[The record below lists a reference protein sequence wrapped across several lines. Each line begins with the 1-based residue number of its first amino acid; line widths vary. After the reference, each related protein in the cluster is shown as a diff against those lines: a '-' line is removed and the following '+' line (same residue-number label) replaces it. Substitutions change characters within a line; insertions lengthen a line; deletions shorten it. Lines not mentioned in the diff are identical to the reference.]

1 MPRRQTAAGDHFMI
15 VGTAGHVDHGKTA
28 LVHALTGVDTDRL
41 QEEKT
46 RGMTIDLGFAYL
58 PAPSGDVIGFVDV
71 PGHER
76 FVHTMLAGASGIDFV
91 LLVVAADDGV
101 MPQTRE
107 HLAILDLLGIKR
119 GAIVL
124 SKSDLATSVR
134 RAAIT
139 EEIRSAVAHTTLAG
153 AELIPVSAVTGEGID
168 DLRNHLFEG
177 AARFA
182 DRATSGRF
190 RLAVDRSFTL
200 HGVGT
205 VVTGTVL
212 SGLVRVGD
220 SVAISPSGLSA
231 RVRSIHTQNRPAER
245 GKAGDRCALNLAGE
259 AISKDAIRRGNV
271 ILDPE
276 LHAPTD
282 RIDAELRVLPGEP
295 RPIGQW
301 FPVRL
306 HHAAAEAGARIV
318 LLGDEPV
325 GPGRVAKVQLVLDGP
340 IAAAAGDRYVLRDTS
355 AQRTIGGGSFLD
367 LRAPSR
373 KRRTSERLT
382 RLEAHA
388 IPTPEQAVA
397 ALLNAPPHY
406 LDLRT
411 FARDRALDADEM
423 AKLIENLEL
432 IQFPAGEMLL
442 VLLPERWKA
451 FKSIL
456 TDTLGAFHADNPDLP
471 GIGMERLRL
480 QLRPCL
486 PAPAFGA
493 VLRDLARAGELALGG
508 AWVRLPGHEL
518 RLAPKD
524 ELLWMQIQPL
534 LGGSVRL
541 HPPRVR
547 DIGEILAKPEPEI
560 RRLLKLVAR
569 MGKVHEVAHDH
580 FFAHDAL
587 AEIVEIIR
595 NLAAIT
601 PDGQFVAAQ
610 FRDLAGSG
618 RKVAIHI
625 LEFLDRH
632 GVTLRRGDLR
642 RINIHRLD
650 LFRHSVDSELPTV
663 DTSGGASSPVGRPDF
678 KSGRG
683 RETVLGGFDSHS
695 LPPSS

>member
-1 MPRRQTAAGDHFMI
+1 MI

-41 QEEKT
+41 QEEKA

-58 PAPSGDVIGFVDV
+58 PAPSGDIIGFVDV

-76 FVHTMLAGASGIDFV
+76 FVHAMLAGASGIDFA

-107 HLAILDLLGIKR
+107 HLAIVDLLGIKR
-119 GAIVL
+119 GTVVL
-124 SKSDLATSVR
+124 SKSDLADTAR
-134 RAAIT
+134 RAAVAA
-139 EEIRSAVAHTTLAG
+139 EIHTALAETALAG
-153 AELIPVSAVTGEGID
+153 AELIPASSVTGEGID
-168 DLRNHLFEG
+168 TLRRLLFQE
-177 AARFA
+177 ATRFA
-182 DRATSGRF
+182 VRAASGRF

-212 SGLVRVGD
+212 SGSVGIGD
-220 SVAISPSGLSA
+220 SVMVSPPGLSA
-231 RVRSIHTQNRPAER
+231 RVRSIHTQNRPAKH
-245 GKAGDRCALNLAGE
+245 GKAGDRCALNLAGDGVGKE
-259 AISKDAIRRGNV
+259 AIRRGDV

-282 RIDAELRVLPGEP
+282 RIDARLRVLPAEP

-306 HHAAAEAGARIV
+306 HYAAAEVGARIV

-325 GPGRVAKVQLVLDGP
+325 RSGEAATVQLVLDSP
-340 IAAAAGDRYVLRDTS
+340 IAAAAGDAYVVRDTS

-373 KRRTSERLT
+373 KRRAPERLA

-388 IPTPEQAVA
+388 IPLSEQAVA
-397 ALLNAPPHY
+397 ALLDVPPHY
-406 LDLRT
+406 LDLKT
-411 FARDRALDADEM
+411 FGRDRALGTDETES
-423 AKLIENLEL
+423 LIEGLGL
-432 IQFPAGEMLL
+432 VRIPVGEMLL
-442 VLLPERWKA
+442 AFLPERWMA
-451 FKSIL
+451 FKGALIS
-456 TDTLGAFHADNPDLP
+456 TLEAFHADNPELP

-480 QLRPCL
+480 QLDPRL
-486 PAPAFGA
+486 PTPAFAA
-493 VLRDLARAGELALGG
+493 VLRDLSRTGELALDG
-508 AWVRLPGHEL
+508 AWVRLPGHEV

-524 ELLWMQIQPL
+524 ESLWLRIQPL
-534 LGGSVRL
+534 LGGPQRF

-547 DIGEILAKPEPEI
+547 DIAEMLAGPEAEI
-560 RRLLKLVAR
+560 RKLLKLTAR
-569 MGKVHEVAHDH
+569 MGKVHEIAHDH
-580 FFAHDAL
+580 FFLRNAL

-595 NLAAIT
+595 ELAATT

-610 FRDLAGSG
+610 FRDRAGSG
-618 RKVAIHI
+618 RKVAIHV

-632 GVTLRRGDLR
+632 GITVRRGDLR
-642 RINIHRLD
+642 RLNRHRLD
-650 LFRHSVDSELPTV
+650 LFRCPADDRSPTAEAF
-663 DTSGGASSPVGRPDF
+663 GGASSPVGRPDF

-683 RETVLGGFDSHS
+683 REPVLGGFDSHS